1 VTTRIKGTDTS
12 AVDSGKARGVGGTP
26 RTGQVAGASTPATAK
41 PTDSVSITD
50 AARRLAALQD
60 QLAAMPEVD
69 AARVT
74 ELRQQIDQGKYKSN
88 PGAIADRL
96 LQLERDFASATRQQK
111 QA

>member
-12 AVDSGKARGVGGTP
+12 AVDTGKPRAVAGTR
-26 RTGQVAGASTPATAK
+26 RTGTVTSASTPATNK
-41 PTDSVSITD
+41 TTDSVSITD
-50 AARRLAALQD
+50 AARRLAALQE
-60 QLAAMPEVD
+60 QLAGMPEVD
-69 AARVT
+69 TARVT
-74 ELRQQIDQGKYKSN
+74 ELRQQIDQGKYKAN